1 MKWEEEGYSRYDVD
15 EHGNP
20 VTFEQYDLK
29 RPLKGRLSF
38 LTRGELKLLLIA
50 GVGFFLDSYD
60 LFIINLATPV
70 WIDEYWGG
78 NDKRYPFFLRGCV
91 NGAANFG
98 NVIGQLTFGFLGD
111 AFGRRFV
118 YGKELIL
125 CIIGMV
131 LVISLPNSISTP
143 NGKMVWILCW
153 RILMGIG
160 IGGDYPMSASITSER
175 THLRRRGIL
184 LGFIF
189 SNQGWGTLAGS
200 IVTVIVLAAFQK
212 ALNVDGHEGQLD
224 AVWRIQ
230 MGVAIVPALLTL
242 WPRLTMPE
250 GKQFLQSQELNSKS
264 TSSSSIEQP
273 SKPDVPELANVS
285 DSEDG
290 RFARKGSMA
299 LGAGVAPPA
308 LVSGSDVPE
317 AKFNTFFVYFSEWRH
332 FKTLFGTAATWF
344 LVDVAF
350 YGTNLNQSYILSVI
364 GFNTGKNN
372 YHKLMK
378 NALGNLIIA
387 VAGYVPGY
395 FFTIGFI
402 EILGRKP
409 IQIGGFLITALLFGT
424 LAGGYNDIG
433 KGGKF
438 VLFALAQFFFNFGP
452 NATTFI
458 VPAEV
463 FPSRVRGFAHGL
475 SAAVGKLG
483 AILSAILFNWLAQYK
498 IGLPNVLWIFFA
510 CNILG
515 AVITFFFIPETK
527 GRDADVVDYEEWLAA
542 NPGAKFDSR
551 RAEGILGGKSAV
563 VPPEQSPEKGG
574 VDSQT

>member
-1 MKWEEEGYSRYDVD
+1 MKWEEEGFSRYDVD
-15 EHGNP
+15 ENGNP
-20 VTFEQYDLK
+20 ISFEQYDQNK
-29 RPLKGRLSF
+29 PLKGKLSF
-38 LTRGELKLLLIA
+38 LTKGEFKLLLIA

-60 LFIINLATPV
+60 LFIINLVTPV

-78 NDKRYPFFLRGCV
+78 NSDSYPFFLRGCV

-98 NVIGQLTFGFLGD
+98 NVIGQISFGFLGD

-118 YGKELIL
+118 YGKELII
-125 CIIGMV
+125 CIIGMIM
-131 LVISLPNSISTP
+131 VISLPNSIPDPHS
-143 NGKMVWILCW
+143 KMVWILCW
-153 RILMGIG
+153 RIFMGVG

-175 THLRRRGIL
+175 THLRRRGML

-189 SNQGWGTLAGS
+189 SNQGWGTLTGS
-200 IVTVIVLAAFQK
+200 IVTIIVLACFQK
-212 ALNVDGHEGQLD
+212 ALNIDGHYGQLD

-230 MGVAIVPALLTL
+230 MGVAIIPALATL

-264 TSSSSIEQP
+264 SSSS
-273 SKPDVPELANVS
+273 SLAATAGKTADGS
-285 DSEDG
+285 DTEEVRRASV
-290 RFARKGSMA
+290 AVA
-299 LGAGVAPPA
+299 GAGVAPPA
-308 LVSGSDVPE
+308 LLAGGVED

-332 FKTLFGTAATWF
+332 FKTLFGTAMTWF

-350 YGTNLNQSYILSVI
+350 YGVNLNQSFILSAI
-364 GFNTGKNN
+364 GFTTGKNQ

-395 FFTIGFI
+395 FFTIAFI
-402 EILGRKP
+402 EILGRKT
-409 IQIGGFLITALLFGT
+409 IQIGGFLITALMFGI
-424 LAGGYNDIG
+424 LAGDYNHIPTA
-433 KGGKF
+433 GKF
-438 VLFALAQFFFNFGP
+438 VLFAFAQFFFNFGP

-475 SAAVGKLG
+475 SAAVGKCG
-483 AILSAILFNWLAQYK
+483 AILSAILFNWLASYK

-527 GRDADVVDYEEWLAA
+527 GRDADVVDYEEWLEA
-542 NPGAKFDSR
+542 NPGAVLESR
-551 RAEGILGGKSAV
+551 RVEGMAGGRAEK
-563 VPPEQSPEKGG
+563 
-574 VDSQT
+574 VDS

>member
-1 MKWEEEGYSRYDVD
+1 MRWEEEGYSRYDVD

-20 VTFEQYDLK
+20 ITFEQYDK
-29 RPLKGRLSF
+29 KKPLKGKLNF

-60 LFIINLATPV
+60 LFIINLVTPV

-78 NDKRYPFFLRGCV
+78 DSKKYPFFLRGCV

-98 NVIGQLTFGFLGD
+98 NVIGQLSFGFLGD

-118 YGKELIL
+118 YGKELII
-125 CIIGMV
+125 CIIGMIM
-131 LVISLPNSISTP
+131 VISLPNSIPTP
-143 NGKMVWILCW
+143 HKKMVWILCW

-200 IVTVIVLAAFQK
+200 IVTIIVLACFQK

-230 MGVAIVPALLTL
+230 MGVAIVPALATL

-250 GKQFLQSQELNSKS
+250 GKQFLQSQELNSKLS
-264 TSSSSIEQP
+264 
-273 SKPDVPELANVS
+273 S
-285 DSEDG
+285 DSSLPKMKEGANGSDTEEAG
-290 RFARKGSMA
+290 FARKGSMVNQT
-299 LGAGVAPPA
+299 GIAPPA
-308 LVSGSDVPE
+308 FVSGSEVSD

-332 FKTLFGTAATWF
+332 FKTLFGTASTWF

-350 YGTNLNQSYILSVI
+350 YGINLNQSFILSAI
-364 GFNTGKNN
+364 GFTTGKNN

-395 FFTIGFI
+395 FFTIAFI

-409 IQIGGFLITALLFGT
+409 IQIGGFLITALLFGI
-424 LAGGYNDIG
+424 LAGDYNHMPTA
-433 KGGKF
+433 GKF
-438 VLFALAQFFFNFGP
+438 VCFALAQFFFNFGP

-463 FPSRVRGFAHGL
+463 FPSRVRGFAHGI
-475 SAAVGKLG
+475 SAAVGKCG
-483 AILSAILFNWLAQYK
+483 AILSAILFNWLASYK

-515 AVITFFFIPETK
+515 AIITFFFIPETK
-527 GRDADVVDYEEWLAA
+527 GRDADVVDYEEWLEA
-542 NPGAKFDSR
+542 NPGAKVDQR
-551 RAEGILGGKSAV
+551 RVDNMLGGRGGA
-563 VPPEQSPEKGG
+563 PETETETETKKVAS
-574 VDSQT
+574 DS

>member
-15 EHGNP
+15 ENGNP
-20 VTFEQYDLK
+20 ITFEQYDQTK
-29 RPLKGRLSF
+29 PLKGKLSF
-38 LTRGELKLLLIA
+38 LTKSELKLLLIA

-60 LFIINLATPV
+60 LFIINLVTPV

-78 NDKRYPFFLRGCV
+78 SSSKYPFFLRGCV

-98 NVIGQLTFGFLGD
+98 NVIGQLSFGFLGD

-118 YGKELIL
+118 YGKELII

-131 LVISLPNSISTP
+131 MVISLPNSIPTP
-143 NGKMVWILCW
+143 HKKMVWILCW
-153 RILMGIG
+153 RIFMGVG

-200 IVTVIVLAAFQK
+200 IVTIIVLACFQK

-230 MGVAIVPALLTL
+230 MGVAIIPALATL

-250 GKQFLQSQELNSKS
+250 GKQFLQSQELNS
-264 TSSSSIEQP
+264 SSSSNTTLNEG
-273 SKPDVPELANVS
+273 SKAKAPEGS
-285 DSEDG
+285 DSEDAG
-290 RFARKGSMA
+290 VVRRGSMA
-299 LGAGVAPPA
+299 AGTGVAPPA
-308 LVSGSDVPE
+308 LVSGSQVTD

-332 FKTLFGTAATWF
+332 FKTLFGTASTWF

-350 YGTNLNQSYILSVI
+350 YGINLNQSFILNAI
-364 GFNTGKNN
+364 GFTTGKNN

-395 FFTIGFI
+395 FFTIAFI
-402 EILGRKP
+402 EILGRKT
-409 IQIGGFLITALLFGT
+409 IQIGGFLITALLFGV
-424 LAGGYNDIG
+424 LAGDYNHIPTA
-433 KGGKF
+433 GKF
-438 VLFALAQFFFNFGP
+438 VCFALAQFFFNFGP

-475 SAAVGKLG
+475 SAAVGKCG
-483 AILSAILFNWLAQYK
+483 AILSAILFNWLASYK

-510 CNILG
+510 CNLLG
-515 AVITFFFIPETK
+515 AIITFFFIPETK
-527 GRDADVVDYEEWLAA
+527 GRDADVVDYEEWLEA
-542 NPGAKFDSR
+542 NPGANVESR
-551 RAEGILGGKSAV
+551 RVGGMHGGRGVVAE
-563 VPPEQSPEKGG
+563 PEK
-574 VDSQT
+574 VSSDA

>member
-1 MKWEEEGYSRYDVD
+1 MKWEEEGFSRYDVD
-15 EHGNP
+15 EHGNTI
-20 VTFEQYDLK
+20 TFEQYDQNK
-29 RPLKGRLSF
+29 PLKGRLNF

-60 LFIINLATPV
+60 LFIINLVTPV

-78 NDKRYPFFLRGCV
+78 NSSSYPFFLRGCV
-91 NGAANFG
+91 NGAANLG
-98 NVIGQLTFGFLGD
+98 NVIGQLSFGFLGD

-118 YGKELIL
+118 YGKELII
-125 CIIGMV
+125 CIIGMIM
-131 LVISLPNSISTP
+131 VISLPNSIPTP
-143 NGKMVWILCW
+143 HKKMVWILCW
-153 RILMGIG
+153 RIFMGVG

-200 IVTVIVLAAFQK
+200 IVTIVVLAAFQK

-230 MGVAIVPALLTL
+230 MGVAIIPAIATL

-250 GKQFLQSQELNSKS
+250 GKQFLQSQELNSAS
-264 TSSSSIEQP
+264 TSGSSINAQSTGKVVEG
-273 SKPDVPELANVS
+273 SNAS
-285 DSEDG
+285 DTEDAG
-290 RFARKGSMA
+290 MARKGSVV
-299 LGAGVAPPA
+299 LGTSVAPPA
-308 LVSGSDVPE
+308 FVAGSEVQE

-332 FKTLFGTAATWF
+332 FKTLFGTTTTWF

-350 YGTNLNQSYILSVI
+350 YGINLNQSFILSAI
-364 GFNTGKNN
+364 GFTTGKNN

-395 FFTIGFI
+395 FFTIAFI
-402 EILGRKP
+402 EILGRKT
-409 IQIGGFLITALLFGT
+409 IQIGGFLITALLFGV
-424 LAGGYNDIG
+424 LAGDYHNIPTA
-433 KGGKF
+433 GKF
-438 VLFALAQFFFNFGP
+438 VCFAFAQFFFNFGP

-458 VPAEV
+458 IPAEV

-483 AILSAILFNWLAQYK
+483 AILSAILFNWLASYK
-498 IGLPNVLWIFFA
+498 IGLPNVLWIFFG

-515 AVITFFFIPETK
+515 AIITYFFIPETK
-527 GRDADVVDYEEWLAA
+527 GRDADVVDYEEWLET
-542 NPGAKFDSR
+542 NPGAKPNTR
-551 RAEGILGGKSAV
+551 RADGMLGGKGPVSD
-563 VPPEQSPEKGG
+563 PEREPEKIGA
-574 VDSQT
+574 

>member
-1 MKWEEEGYSRYDVD
+1 MKWEEEGFSRYDVD

-20 VTFEQYDLK
+20 ITFEQYDQNK
-29 RPLKGRLSF
+29 PLKGKLNF

-60 LFIINLATPV
+60 LFIINLVTPV

-78 NDKRYPFFLRGCV
+78 NASSYPFFLRGCV

-98 NVIGQLTFGFLGD
+98 NVIGQLSFGFLGD

-118 YGKELIL
+118 YGKELII
-125 CIIGMV
+125 CIIGMIM
-131 LVISLPNSISTP
+131 VISLPNSIPTP
-143 NGKMVWILCW
+143 HKKMVWILCW
-153 RILMGIG
+153 RIFMGVG

-200 IVTVIVLAAFQK
+200 IVTIVVLAAFQK

-230 MGVAIVPALLTL
+230 MGVAIIPAIATL

-250 GKQFLQSQELNSKS
+250 GKQFLQSQELNSAS
-264 TSSSSIEQP
+264 TSSSSVNAQSPRKVAEAG
-273 SKPDVPELANVS
+273 SNSS
-285 DSEDG
+285 DTEDSG
-290 RFARKGSMA
+290 MARKGSMA
-299 LGAGVAPPA
+299 PNAGVAPPA
-308 LVSGSDVPE
+308 FVSGSEVQE

-332 FKTLFGTAATWF
+332 FKTLFGTAMTWF
-344 LVDVAF
+344 LVDIAF
-350 YGTNLNQSYILSVI
+350 YGINLNQSFILSAI
-364 GFNTGKNN
+364 GFTTGKNN

-395 FFTIGFI
+395 FFTIAFI
-402 EILGRKP
+402 EILGRKT
-409 IQIGGFLITALLFGT
+409 IQIGGFLITALLFGV
-424 LAGGYNDIG
+424 LAGDYHNIPTA
-433 KGGKF
+433 GKF
-438 VLFALAQFFFNFGP
+438 VCFAFAQFFFNFGP

-483 AILSAILFNWLAQYK
+483 AILSAILFNWLASYK
-498 IGLPNVLWIFFA
+498 IGLPNVLWIFFG
-510 CNILG
+510 CNVLG
-515 AVITFFFIPETK
+515 AIITYFFIPETK
-527 GRDADVVDYEEWLAA
+527 GRDADVVDYEEWLEA
-542 NPGAKFDSR
+542 NPGAKPNTR
-551 RAEGILGGKSAV
+551 RAEGMLGGKGPASDL
-563 VPPEQSPEKGG
+563 EREPEKIEA
-574 VDSQT
+574 

>member
-1 MKWEEEGYSRYDVD
+1 MKWHDESYSRYDVD
-15 EHGNP
+15 ENGNP
-20 VTFEQYDLK
+20 VSFEEYEK
-29 RPLKGRLSF
+29 HKPLRGRLSF
-38 LTRGELKLLLIA
+38 LTRNELKLLLIA

-60 LFIINLATPV
+60 LFIINLVTPV

-78 NDKRYPFFLRGCV
+78 SSSAYPFFLRGCV
-91 NGAANFG
+91 NGAANMG
-98 NVIGQLTFGFLGD
+98 NVIGQVTFGFLGD

-118 YGKELIL
+118 YGKELII

-131 LVISLPNSISTP
+131 LVISLPNSIPTP
-143 NGKMVWILCW
+143 NAKMVWILCF
-153 RILMGIG
+153 RVLMGIG

-175 THLRRRGIL
+175 THLRRRGML

-200 IVTVIVLAAFQK
+200 IVTVIVLACFQK

-250 GKQFLQSQELNSKS
+250 GKQFLQSQELNS
-264 TSSSSIEQP
+264 TSSSSTAVDEVGTKQKNAEE
-273 SKPDVPELANVS
+273 SVSNSDNEEALANT
-285 DSEDG
+285 
-290 RFARKGSMA
+290 RRASMA
-299 LGAGVAPPA
+299 VGTGVAPPA
-308 LVSGSDVPE
+308 LLAGSSVDN

-332 FKTLFGTAATWF
+332 FKILFGTAMSWF

-350 YGTNLNQSYILSVI
+350 YGINLNQSVILNAI
-364 GFNTGKNN
+364 GFTTGKNN

-402 EILGRKP
+402 EVIGRKP
-409 IQIGGFLITALLFGT
+409 IQIGGFVITALLFGV
-424 LAGGYNDIG
+424 LAGDFNHIG
-433 KGGKF
+433 TGGKF
-438 VLFALAQFFFNFGP
+438 VCFALAQFFFNFGP

-463 FPSRVRGFAHGL
+463 FPSRVRGFAHGI

-483 AILSAILFNWLAQYK
+483 AILSAILFNYLAQYK
-498 IGLPNVLWIFFA
+498 IGLSNTLWIFFG
-510 CNILG
+510 CNLLG
-515 AVITFFFIPETK
+515 AFITFFFIPETK
-527 GRDADVVDYEEWLAA
+527 GRDADVIDYEEWLEA
-542 NPGAKFDSR
+542 NPGATLAAS
-551 RAEGILGGKSAV
+551 RAEGLPGGRGSSAV
-563 VPPEQSPEKGG
+563 VEK
-574 VDSQT
+574 VDA